1 MNDAR
6 EDELIEELRGLFRRI
21 DPIPPDATEFSRAAL
36 GWRRLDADLAEL
48 LADSALATGAALTR
62 AGEPAERLLTFG
74 GSELTI
80 GVTVASEGGV
90 HTLLGQ
96 LAPVP
101 EPAVVDVQAEDGSLA
116 ASTESDALGRF
127 RATFEGSGRF
137 RVRVRRVEA
146 VAVETSW
153 FSV

>member
-1 MNDAR
+1 VNDAR
-6 EDELIEELRGLFRRI
+6 DDELIEELRGLFRRT
-21 DPIPPDATEFSRAAL
+21 DPIPPEATEFSRAAL

-48 LADSALATGAALTR
+48 LADSALASGAALTR
-62 AGEPAERLLTFG
+62 AGEPAERSLTFG

-80 GVTVASEGGV
+80 EVTVASEGSV

-96 LAPVP
+96 LAPAEQAGV
-101 EPAVVDVQAEDGSLA
+101 EVQAEDGSLA

-127 RATFEGSGRF
+127 RATFEGGGRF
-137 RVRVRRVEA
+137 RVRVRRAEA
-146 VAVETSW
+146 VEVETSW